1 MIFSKKTSSK
11 RTAEKVSSDNSAI
24 SFDLYSN
31 LTYMAALSVGEP
43 SRDLMMAKALEQDFK
58 TGIFFRQV
66 FVMTKRMGFDY
77 SRAFRLVS
85 KKAGAA
91 SIKNLLLR
99 FAGAINSGVS
109 EVDFLLEEAK
119 VEAEEYNSTY
129 LRSLETLT
137 KWADAYA
144 ALLVSVT
151 LVVVVAMISTMLSQ
165 LGEAFLLMLTFAMI
179 FVTGFG
185 VYIIFRTAPS
195 EDIIYQNRRG
205 PKHRRTSKR
214 LLMIFGPIGLF
225 GGLFLSLSYGLPFL
239 LIMIG
244 LGLLPCGVFAYLDNA
259 TVGRIDK
266 EASAFIRSL
275 GNVTESLGSTV
286 SVALEK
292 IDRRALGTL
301 DPYIKRL
308 QIRLKRSIDPDKSWN
323 AFRDEAG
330 SALLNSSTRMFVD
343 GVTLGGAPDRVGA
356 IASKHALE
364 VALLRDRRAVSA
376 APFAILTIPLHFAM
390 TALMVFILEIM
401 VTFNSM
407 ISGAIAELQESSSGQ
422 GMALLPPLPV
432 FQSQDMTSLGMITTV
447 ALVSLTI
454 ANALSPKFAMGGSS
468 LLMALFGSITCLMTG
483 FNMLLIP
490 TIARSVLLPD
500 AT

>member
-1 MIFSKKTSSK
+1 MIFSKKSTK
-11 RTAEKVSSDNSAI
+11 KTTRDVSSDNAAI

-31 LTYMAALSVGEP
+31 LTYMAAVSAGEP
-43 SRDLMMAKALEQDFK
+43 SRDLIMAKVLEQEFK

-66 FVMTKRMGFDY
+66 YLMTKRMGFEY
-77 SRAFRLVS
+77 SRAFRLVAR
-85 KKAGAA
+85 KARAEN
-91 SIKNLLLR
+91 IKNLLLR

-119 VEAEEYNSTY
+119 VEAEAYNSTY
-129 LRSLETLT
+129 LRSIETLS

-165 LGEAFLLMLTFAMI
+165 LGNAFLSMLTFAMV
-179 FVTGFG
+179 FVTAFG
-185 VYIIFRTAPS
+185 VYIIFRTAPA
-195 EDIIYQNRRG
+195 EEIVYQNRRG

-214 LLMIFGPIGLF
+214 LLMIGAPAGVVVGL
-225 GGLFLSLSYGLPFL
+225 LLSLNYGLPML

-244 LGLLPCGVFAYLDNA
+244 LGLLPSGVFAWIDN
-259 TVGRIDK
+259 GNIGKIDK

-275 GNVTESLGSTV
+275 GNVTASLGSTV
-286 SVALEK
+286 SVGLEK
-292 IDRRALGTL
+292 IDRKALDSL
-301 DPYIKRL
+301 EPYIRRL
-308 QIRLKRSIDPDKSWN
+308 QIRLNRSIDPVKSWD

-343 GVTLGGAPDRVGA
+343 GVALGGEPDKVGA
-356 IASKHALE
+356 IASKYAME

-401 VTFNSM
+401 ITFNSQ
-407 ISGAIAELQESSSGQ
+407 ISTAIGELQESSSGK
-422 GMALLPPLPV
+422 GMDLLPPLPV
-432 FQSQDMTSLGMITTV
+432 FQSQDMSSLALITTV
-447 ALVSLTI
+447 ALISLTI
-454 ANALSPKFAMGGSS
+454 ANGLAPKFAMGGSR
-468 LLMALFGSITCLMTG
+468 LLMSMFGSITCLMTG
-483 FNMLLIP
+483 LNMLLIP
-490 TIARSVLLPD
+490 PIARGILLPP